1 MSLKTFIWGGMFV
14 GSAIG
19 GIAPVLWG
27 DTGYMASTLLTAV
40 GGFLGIVAGYWLGK
54 SLGV

>member
-54 SLGV
+54 TLGV